1 MKIFKVHAR
10 AKIFRILIF
19 WPRIRNQ
26 HLKMHL
32 KTGGDK
38 EFQIK
43 VPKPAR
49 LLTMSTDNS
58 SMAKVHSIFNW
69 RGKLFTASRVKFSST
84 YNLIC

>member
-38 EFQIK
+38 EFQTK

-49 LLTMSTDNS
+49 LAED
-58 SMAKVHSIFNW
+58 
-69 RGKLFTASRVKFSST
+69 ST
-84 YNLIC
+84 YSGAYKKTF